1 MRAEAVHPLGGSW
14 EELRRRLG
22 PRRRVFAFT
31 HPCMPGEPLV
41 VLHTALMNRVRGG
54 LQIPAQIK
62 PDHAKLAERRQRR

>member
-1 MRAEAVHPLGGSW
+1 MRTEAVHPLAGW

-41 VLHTALMNRVRGG
+41 VLHTALLDRVRQGG
-54 LQIPAQIK
+54 AGPTGG
-62 PDHAKLAERRQRR
+62 RRGR